1 MAEHAHAAE
10 HTHPNYVKIWA
21 ILVVLLVVS
30 VAGPMIGIKIVTL
43 ITAFGIAIVK
53 AYLVAKNFM
62 HINVEKRFVP
72 FLVVTAL
79 VFMLLFF
86 AGTAPDVM
94 KKEGRQLGEARAG
107 RAARRRAPRRRHE
120 GAGAPL
126 GREVRSVT
134 SRSGTLAPGRRI
146 RAAARSSR
154 TACSACCSSSPPRP
168 CCSRG

>member
-10 HTHPNYVKIWA
+10 HGHPNYVKIWG
-21 ILVVLLVVS
+21 ILVVLLGVS
-30 VAGPMIGIKIVTL
+30 VAGPLIGIKIVTL

-72 FLVVTAL
+72 YIVLTVL

-94 KKEGRQLGEARAG
+94 KKEGTQWEKPAWKTSP
-107 RAARRRAPRRRHE
+107 AASATPAHE
-120 GAGAPL
+120 G
-126 GREVRSVT
+126 EHH
-134 SRSGTLAPGRRI
+134 
-146 RAAARSSR
+146 
-154 TACSACCSSSPPRP
+154 
-168 CCSRG
+168 